1 MSPIEAMQD
10 SRGQA
15 RGQTSVDSF
24 RQGVRAV
31 LLGPPGSGKGTQ
43 VSGKKWKVLTK
54 KNHNLV
60 MKTSNMAAFVDRFM
74 TFMQT
79 FSPRLPFL
87 TTTIQYPS
95 SRVIFNYA
103 NMFFTEIILAN
114 WRRTK

>member
-43 VSGKKWKVLTK
+43 VSGKK
-54 KNHNLV
+54 
-60 MKTSNMAAFVDRFM
+60 
-74 TFMQT
+74 
-79 FSPRLPFL
+79 
-87 TTTIQYPS
+87 
-95 SRVIFNYA
+95 
-103 NMFFTEIILAN
+103 
-114 WRRTK
+114 